1 LNYAR
6 HFSLLTAFAA
16 LTCVSSRLSFP
27 ANLSFAFALYGAL
40 HATALLLGFRVPP
53 PMGRSIPFVVTAA
66 ILSAMMLHLGIL
78 GTHVSAGMPGRA
90 GAYIV
95 LGFASVS
102 GALTY
107 GICIRMFGLYRL
119 TAAALSTIA
128 LGCLSASCLSLFTL
142 TLLPFLGP
150 WWLAASW
157 WYAFSGGL
165 WYCDRRQEAARFT
178 TR

>member
-27 ANLSFAFALYGAL
+27 ASLSVAFALYGAL

-66 ILSAMMLHLGIL
+66 ILSAMMFHLGIL
-78 GTHVSAGMPGRA
+78 GTHVSARTPGGA
-90 GAYIV
+90 GPYVV
-95 LGFASVS
+95 LGVASAG

-107 GICIRMFGLYRL
+107 GLSIRMFGLYRL
-119 TAAALSTIA
+119 TAAALSMIS
-128 LGCLSASCLSLFTL
+128 LVCVSASCLSLFTL
-142 TLLPFLGP
+142 TLFPFLGP
-150 WWLAASW
+150 WWLAVFW
-157 WYAFSGGL
+157 WHAFSGGL
-165 WYCDRRQEAARFT
+165 WFCDRRQEAARCT

>member
-16 LTCVSSRLSFP
+16 LTCISSRLSLP
-27 ANLSFAFALYGAL
+27 ASLSAAFALYGAL
-40 HATALLLGFRVPP
+40 HATALLLGFRVLPP
-53 PMGRSIPFVVTAA
+53 LGRSVPFIVTAA
-66 ILSAMMLHLGIL
+66 ILSAMMFHLGIL
-78 GTHVSAGMPGRA
+78 GTHVSARVPGGA
-90 GAYIV
+90 GAYVV
-95 LGFASVS
+95 LGFVSVS

-107 GICIRMFGLYRL
+107 GICIRMFGFYRL
-119 TAAALSTIA
+119 TAAALSVIS
-128 LGCLSASCLSLFTL
+128 LGCVSASCVALCTL